1 MRSSIVENKAL
12 MRIYRKG
19 LTVPPIDAPAQN
31 GRYVT
36 ALADK
41 KVRATAE
48 PYRPLRQAKTVV
60 RHAKKDLANNKHFK
74 I

>member
-1 MRSSIVENKAL
+1 M
-12 MRIYRKG
+12 
-19 LTVPPIDAPAQN
+19 PPIDAPAQN